1 MATPAEGRFCRDDT
15 QCSSEQYCYNV
26 SERCVDYTQCS
37 RYNRQENKRRSR
49 HPSHCGQCLP
59 GYTAEELGTGEMALL
74 CRKTDTRENIFE
86 SGGLITLVISCA
98 IIGVIFCAILVIVL
112 FVRRRGSRRLNNNNI
127 EESSD
132 LCAVEP
138 SAPPMERP
146 FIDCGDGAQFNNNK
160 NVKDKN
166 KLVRAAMFNGPDWVC
181 TNPNYEN
188 NLNNDNANA
197 LDQSNSSRDLPS
209 TDNNTN
215 TWALQQL
222 PFTVVN
228 NNRLEF
234 EVERMSNSANV
245 VRANSPSSSN
255 ATEED
260 SNNNS
265 NDSTSDSNNAQD
277 GRERNRSSNILIA
290 PTISMNVHV
299 LNTDC

>member
-1 MATPAEGRFCRDDT
+1 MATTAEGRFCHDDT

-49 HPSHCGQCLP
+49 HPSQCGQCLP
-59 GYTAEELGTGEMALL
+59 GYAAEELGTGEMALL

-86 SGGLITLVISCA
+86 PGGLITLAISCA
-98 IIGVIFCAILVIVL
+98 IIGAIVFAIIVIVL

-146 FIDCGDGAQFNNNK
+146 FIDCGDGTPFNNNK
-160 NVKDKN
+160 NVKNKN
-166 KLVRAAMFNGPDWVC
+166 KLVCAATFKAPSWVC

-188 NLNNDNANA
+188 NLNNDNENA
-197 LDQSNSSRDLPS
+197 LDQSNSSRDLS
-209 TDNNTN
+209 IDNNTN

-222 PFTVVN
+222 PLTVVN
-228 NNRLEF
+228 NNISEF
-234 EVERMSNSANV
+234 GVERMNNNANV
-245 VRANSPSSSN
+245 VQANNPSSSN

-299 LNTDC
+299 LNDC